1 MKYDIP
7 GLLAMAAETSGLRAD
22 LREMDQEIIGL
33 RDILESIFVEVIP
46 AIADAAVIG
55 DTYSPEDILGAV
67 KQLCAENKR
76 LAAELELERR
86 KDHAYN
92 SYVTGFED
100 AEKQHDDESLEE
112 RIRWWL
118 KHRDFTMNATS
129 RTWLRA
135 AADELRD
142 ARSERADA
150 EAGIV
155 NLTKLVVELTN
166 ELDEF
171 RDGEDELLKLLQRTE
186 FALEGKQS
194 VIAQL
199 RDELKHAI
207 AERENVWKA
216 FRFLRDDLHKTQDEK
231 ERWKGWYQTAERQGD
246 KYLDKVLEMLKE
258 VDDLHIENKRLLDRV
273 INLEGYKRST
283 ELDKQTEES

>member
-1 MKYDIP
+1 MNKVDIE
-7 GLLAMAAETSGLRAD
+7 GLLAMADETSGLRD
-22 LREMDQEIIGL
+22 ELRELDQEIIGL

-92 SYVTGFED
+92 SYIAGFED
-100 AEKQHDDESLEE
+100 AEKLD
-112 RIRWWL
+112 
-118 KHRDFTMNATS
+118 A
-129 RTWLRA
+129 RTYG
-135 AADELRD
+135 DVKMQLRD
-142 ARSERADA
+142 ARRERAEA

-155 NLTKLVVELTN
+155 NLTKLVVELTD
-166 ELDEF
+166 EFDEF
-171 RDGEDELLKLLQRTE
+171 RAEEDELLEQLQRTE
-186 FALEGKQS
+186 FVLEGNQS

-199 RDELKHAI
+199 RNELKHAI

-273 INLEGYKRST
+273 INLEGYKWST